1 MGSASYYTS
10 TRRLGRGWTRRSLG
24 RWRVRFELRNFRERN
39 LTLCRNRREGRQ
51 SYVVIVIGGRTLSL
65 EAHPHRRLGAR
76 SLTLSEVSEV
86 VSGRYRAD
94 VG

>member
-1 MGSASYYTS
+1 MQ
-10 TRRLGRGWTRRSLG
+10 
-24 RWRVRFELRNFRERN
+24 FELRNFREHN
-39 LTLCRNRREGRQ
+39 LNLCRNRREGRQ
-51 SYVVIVIGGRTLSL
+51 SYVVIVIGGKIFSL
-65 EAHPHRRLGAR
+65 EAHPHRGLGAR